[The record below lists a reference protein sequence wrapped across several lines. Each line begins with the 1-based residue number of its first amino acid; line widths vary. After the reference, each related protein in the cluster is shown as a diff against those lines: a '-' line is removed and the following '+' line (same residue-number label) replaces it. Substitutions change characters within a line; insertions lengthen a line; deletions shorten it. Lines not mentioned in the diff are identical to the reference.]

1 MAGAVSFYSWF
12 CSRFER
18 FLGKLRILHFRL
30 LGVKIGRGCHIERGV
45 IIRGAVEIGDRTN
58 IGAYSYLST
67 ALGGRLVIGN
77 DCHVGKLNQLGSGG
91 SVVSIGDHC
100 IFAAYVQVT
109 DAIHEF
115 RNRELCIIK
124 APVLASSVSIAP
136 NVWLGSG
143 VMVMTGVAIGEG
155 AVIGAQSLVR
165 ASVPP
170 FAIAV
175 GTPARVVSYR
185 E

>member
-1 MAGAVSFYSWF
+1 MSLYAWF
-12 CSRFER
+12 CGRVER
-18 FLGKLRILHFRL
+18 LLGKLRILHFRL

-58 IGAYSYLST
+58 IGAYSYLSS
-67 ALGGRLVIGN
+67 ALGGRLIIGS

-91 SVVSIGDHC
+91 SRVTIGDHC
-100 IFAAYVQVT
+100 IFAAYVQIT

-115 RNRELCIIK
+115 RSKDLRIMA
-124 APVLASSVSIAP
+124 APVLASAVAIGP

-143 VMVMTGVAIGEG
+143 VMVMTGVTVGEG
-155 AVIGAQSLVR
+155 AVIGAQALVR
-165 ASVPP
+165 ESIPP

-175 GTPARVVSYR
+175 GTPAKVVGYR
-185 E
+185 Q